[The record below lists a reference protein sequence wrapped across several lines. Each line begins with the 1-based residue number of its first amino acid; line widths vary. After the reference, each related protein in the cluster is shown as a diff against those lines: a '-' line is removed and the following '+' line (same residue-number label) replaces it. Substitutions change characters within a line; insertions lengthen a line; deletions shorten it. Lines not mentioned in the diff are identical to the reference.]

1 MVSSMTGYGRG
12 ETKSDSTNFVVE
24 MKSVNHRY
32 NDIIIRMP
40 KKLSVLEERIRK
52 LIKSSIKRGRIET
65 YISIVESGETDIKI
79 APNVDLVK
87 QYYASLKEIKNE
99 IGLKDEIT
107 LSQLTSFPD
116 VFKVENEEQDE
127 ELIWQSLK
135 PAINDALSSLIH
147 MRKIEGSK
155 LAEDIK
161 NRGKKIYDIVKSIES
176 RAPQIVKEY
185 RDKLMDRVKELT
197 DGTVE
202 IDENRIAVEVSIY
215 ADRSNITE
223 ELVRLCS
230 HLEQLNAILDESG
243 AIGRKI
249 DFLIQEMNREINTIG
264 SKSSD
269 IEISSAV
276 IEVKSELEKIR
287 EQVQNI
293 E

>member
-65 YISIVESGETDIKI
+65 YISIEESGETDIKI

>member
-65 YISIVESGETDIKI
+65 YISIEESGETDIKI

-176 RAPQIVKEY
+176 QAPQIVKEY

-269 IEISSAV
+269 IEISRAV

>member
-1 MVSSMTGYGRG
+1 MTGYGRG

>member
-107 LSQLTSFPD
+107 LSQ
-116 VFKVENEEQDE
+116 
-127 ELIWQSLK
+127 
-135 PAINDALSSLIH
+135 
-147 MRKIEGSK
+147 
-155 LAEDIK
+155 
-161 NRGKKIYDIVKSIES
+161 
-176 RAPQIVKEY
+176 
-185 RDKLMDRVKELT
+185 
-197 DGTVE
+197 
-202 IDENRIAVEVSIY
+202 
-215 ADRSNITE
+215 
-223 ELVRLCS
+223 
-230 HLEQLNAILDESG
+230 
-243 AIGRKI
+243 
-249 DFLIQEMNREINTIG
+249 
-264 SKSSD
+264 
-269 IEISSAV
+269 
-276 IEVKSELEKIR
+276 
-287 EQVQNI
+287 
-293 E
+293 

>member
-1 MVSSMTGYGRG
+1 MTGYGRG

-176 RAPQIVKEY
+176 QAPQIVKEY